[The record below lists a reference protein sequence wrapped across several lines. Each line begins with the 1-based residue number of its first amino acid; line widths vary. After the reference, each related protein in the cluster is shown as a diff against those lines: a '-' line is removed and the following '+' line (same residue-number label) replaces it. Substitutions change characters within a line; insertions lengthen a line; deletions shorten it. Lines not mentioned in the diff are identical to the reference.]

1 LKYLLLVA
9 LLLVGFALRL
19 HGIDSQSL
27 RGDEA
32 FAVRYW
38 AQDPAETLRALAWQ
52 EPHPFGTY
60 LSFWAWRSL
69 AGDSELAMRLLPA
82 LVNLLGVAAV
92 WALAR
97 RLISKRQSVVGAQY
111 SAPLHPTP
119 NTQYPTP
126 DTQYPIYAFPLLAA
140 ALFAFN
146 PNLIWHSQDARNYA
160 MWAGMSAV
168 ALWLLVRATQR
179 NTRRDWALYAVV
191 ETMTLYLFFMEAVM
205 LVVHALYVAYL
216 AWRGLNHRGA
226 KGTEGDGHQNS
237 NSIQRLVLKPYHFV
251 LCTLH
256 FVLLIPW
263 FYQVYRLAGSGYGG
277 TAGGADLNLLVQRF
291 IPELLFGE
299 YLANTQL
306 LPFGTLITAL
316 VLLLALVWLLR
327 DRQAGVLLLLM
338 LVVPAALLFI
348 ISTRM
353 DVFRPRYIIAA
364 TPALCLLLA
373 WGIAPF
379 FDWMGG
385 VIWRS
390 ADTPLRVEE
399 ADTPLRVEEADTPLR
414 VEKADTPL
422 RVPTRALSILG
433 AVMVVGFASYT
444 TVASLRDYYANVA
457 PKSPDWRGLAAYL
470 REVVTLQTLLIVQSP
485 DGSGGIDPTF
495 AYYYDGAFITLPRP
509 DVQLSDE
516 IGRVLAEYE
525 RVVVVDSGGTPL
537 RLAFAEAAAVL
548 SERDLSPFYVSVF
561 GSR

>member
-111 SAPLHPTP
+111 IAPLHPIP
-119 NTQYPTP
+119 NTQYSTP
-126 DTQYPIYAFPLLAA
+126 LSLYAFPLLAA

-168 ALWLLVRATQR
+168 AFWLLVRATQR
-179 NTRRDWALYAVV
+179 NTRRAWALYAVV
-191 ETMTLYLFFMEAVM
+191 ETMTLYVFFMEAVM
-205 LVVHALYVAYL
+205 LVVHALYIAYL

-237 NSIQRLVLKPYHFV
+237 NSIQRLVIKPYHFV

-256 FVLLIPW
+256 LVLLIPW

-277 TAGGADLNLLVQRF
+277 TAGGADVWTLLTQFV
-291 IPELLFGE
+291 PELLFGE

-306 LPFGTLITAL
+306 LPFGMLITAL
-316 VLLLALVWLLR
+316 MLLLALYWVWR
-327 DRQAGVLLLLM
+327 VPSAATVLTLLM

-353 DVFRPRYIIAA
+353 DVFRPRYILAA

-373 WGIAPF
+373 WWIVPF
-379 FDWMGG
+379 FDWMGR

-390 ADTPLRVEE
+390 ADTPLRVKE
-399 ADTPLRVEEADTPLR
+399 
-414 VEKADTPL
+414 
-422 RVPTRALSILG
+422 ALSILG
-433 AVMVVGFASYT
+433 AVMIVGFASYT
-444 TVASLRDYYANVA
+444 TIISLRDYYANVA

-470 REVVTLQTLLIVQSP
+470 HEVVTPQTLLIVQSP

-495 AYYYDGAFITLPRP
+495 EYYYDGAFITLPRP

-516 IGRVLAEYE
+516 IGRVLAEYA
-525 RVVVVDSGGTPL
+525 RVVVVDNGGTPL
-537 RLAFAEAAAVL
+537 RLVFAERAAVI

-561 GSR
+561 GDS